1 MLEILFLLLPIAAG
15 YGWYMGRRSI
25 RQHQTYQHKKLS
37 RDYFTGLNFL
47 LSNESDKAVDLFI
60 SMLDVDDETID
71 THLSLGSLFRKRG
84 EVDRSIRIHQN
95 LIARPSLTHDQRD
108 IAMMELG
115 KDYLAAGFYDRA
127 EEIFLNLVSQ
137 DDHSEEA
144 ESQLIAI
151 YQVTKDWQKAIDI
164 TKRLSRKRQQSL
176 KPVIAHFYCQLSDE
190 AANLDEKLKKLQ
202 QALKQDPKCGRA
214 LLALAQ
220 QHQELTQ
227 FEQCKA
233 SLYQLLEADIELFAD
248 GLAIAR
254 QLYRETEDPKGYQ
267 ALLRQAME
275 KGAGASVV
283 VALAQEMIANGEL
296 KGAENLVL
304 DALYRHPT
312 MKGFQHLMKM
322 HVRQAEDGQAKQSL
336 SMLEQLVEQQ
346 IKFRPS
352 YRCKECG
359 FPSHALYWHCP
370 SCKSWGSIKRI
381 RGLDGE

>member
-25 RQHQTYQHKKLS
+25 RQSQSDHTKKLS

-95 LIARPSLTHDQRD
+95 LIARPSLTTEQRD

-127 EEIFLNLVSQ
+127 EEIFVNLVSQ
-137 DDHSEEA
+137 ADHSEEA
-144 ESQLIAI
+144 ETQLIAI
-151 YQVTKDWQKAIDI
+151 YQVIKEWQKAIDI
-164 TKRLSRKRQQSL
+164 TKRLSRKRQQDL
-176 KPVIAHFYCQLSDE
+176 KPITAHFYCQLSDE
-190 AANLDEKLKKLQ
+190 TSDRDEKVKKLQ
-202 QALKQDPKCGRA
+202 LALKQNPKCGRA
-214 LLALAQ
+214 LLTLASLSLDAEEYQ
-220 QHQELTQ
+220 
-227 FEQCKA
+227 QCK
-233 SLYQLLEADIELFAD
+233 SVLHELLHADIDLFAD
-248 GLAIAR
+248 GLKTAK
-254 QLYRETEDPKGYQ
+254 QVYRDTHDLSGYQ
-267 ALLRQAME
+267 ELLAQALAE
-275 KGAGASVV
+275 GAGASVV
-283 VALAQEMIANGEL
+283 VALAQLLIEKGDL
-296 KGAENLVL
+296 SGAESMVL
-304 DALYRHPT
+304 DSLYRHPT
-312 MKGFQHLMKM
+312 MKGFQHLMQM
-322 HVRQAEDGQAKQSL
+322 HVKQAEDGKAKQSL

-346 IKFRPS
+346 IKYRPC

-359 FPSHALYWHCP
+359 FPSHGLYWHCP

>member
-1 MLEILFLLLPIAAG
+1 MLEILFLLLPIAAA

-25 RQHQTYQHKKLS
+25 RQNQSNQRKQLS

-95 LIARPSLTHDQRD
+95 LIARPSLTNEQRD

-127 EEIFLNLVSQ
+127 EEIFINLVSQ
-137 DDHSEEA
+137 DDHSEES
-144 ESQLIAI
+144 ETQLIAI
-151 YQVTKDWQKAIDI
+151 YQVIKEWQKAIDI
-164 TKRLSRKRQQSL
+164 TKRLSRKRQQVL
-176 KPVIAHFYCQLSDE
+176 KPLTAHFYCQLADE
-190 AANLDEKLKKLQ
+190 ASVDAQKIKLLQ
-202 QALKQDPKCGRA
+202 QALKQDPQCGRA
-214 LLALAQ
+214 LLTLAKKFLDIQ
-220 QHQELTQ
+220 DYD
-227 FEQCKA
+227 QCKQM
-233 SLYQLLEADIELFAD
+233 LLQLKNADIELFAD
-248 GLAIAR
+248 AIATAK
-254 QLYRETEDPKGYQ
+254 QVYRDTNDKEGFQE
-267 ALLRQAME
+267 LLASAMAD
-275 KGAGASVV
+275 GAGASVV
-283 VALAQEMIANGEL
+283 VALAQHMISLDEIKA
-296 KGAENLVL
+296 AESMVL

-312 MKGFQHLMKM
+312 MKGFQHLMQM
-322 HVRQAEDGQAKQSL
+322 HLRQAEEGQAKQSL
-336 SMLEQLVEQQ
+336 TLLEQLVEQQ

-370 SCKSWGSIKRI
+370 SCKNWGSIKRI

>member
-1 MLEILFLLLPIAAG
+1 MLEILFLLLPIAAA

-25 RQHQTYQHKKLS
+25 RQNQSNQRKQLS

-95 LIARPSLTHDQRD
+95 LIARPSLTNEQRD

-127 EEIFLNLVSQ
+127 EEIFINLVSQ
-137 DDHSEEA
+137 DDHSEES
-144 ESQLIAI
+144 ETQLIAI
-151 YQVTKDWQKAIDI
+151 YQVIKEWQKAIDI
-164 TKRLSRKRQQSL
+164 TKRLSRKRQQVL
-176 KPVIAHFYCQLSDE
+176 KPLTAHFYCQLADE
-190 AANLDEKLKKLQ
+190 ASVDAQKIKLLQ
-202 QALKQDPKCGRA
+202 QALKQDPQCGRA
-214 LLALAQ
+214 LLTLAKKFLDIQ
-220 QHQELTQ
+220 DYD
-227 FEQCKA
+227 QCKQM
-233 SLYQLLEADIELFAD
+233 LLQLKNADIELFAD
-248 GLAIAR
+248 GIATAKQVYRDTNDKEGFQELLAS
-254 QLYRETEDPKGYQ
+254 
-267 ALLRQAME
+267 AMAD
-275 KGAGASVV
+275 GAGASVV
-283 VALAQEMIANGEL
+283 VALAQHMISLDEIKA
-296 KGAENLVL
+296 AETMVL

-312 MKGFQHLMKM
+312 MKGFQHLMQM
-322 HVRQAEDGQAKQSL
+322 HLRQAEEGQAKQSL
-336 SMLEQLVEQQ
+336 TLLEQLVEQQ

-370 SCKSWGSIKRI
+370 SCKQWGSIKRI

>member
-25 RQHQTYQHKKLS
+25 RQHQSEHKKKLS

-60 SMLDVDDETID
+60 NMLDVDDETID

-95 LIARPSLTHDQRD
+95 LIARPSLTVEQRD

-127 EEIFLNLVSQ
+127 EEIFVNLVSQ
-137 DDHSEEA
+137 TDHSEEA
-144 ESQLIAI
+144 ETHLIAI
-151 YQVTKDWQKAIDI
+151 YQVTKEWQKAIDI
-164 TKRLSRKRQQSL
+164 TKRLSRKRQQVL
-176 KPVIAHFYCQLSDE
+176 KPITAHFYCQLSDE
-190 AANLDEKLKKLQ
+190 VSDIDTKLKKLQ

-214 LLALAQ
+214 LLTLAQ
-220 QHQELTQ
+220 RQLDLHEYQ
-227 FEQCKA
+227 QCKTV
-233 SLYQLLEADIELFAD
+233 LHTLIEADIELFPD
-248 GLAIAR
+248 SLKVAR
-254 QLYRETEDPKGYQ
+254 QVYKETDDSNGYKE
-267 ALLRQAME
+267 LLMQAMAH
-275 KGAGASVV
+275 GAGASVV
-283 VALAQEMIANGEL
+283 VALAQLMIE
-296 KGAENLVL
+296 KGDINSAENMVL

-312 MKGFQHLMKM
+312 MKGFQHLIQM
-322 HVRQAEDGQAKQSL
+322 HVKQAEDGKAKQSL

-346 IKFRPS
+346 IKYRPS

>member
-1 MLEILFLLLPIAAG
+1 MLEILFLLLPIAAA

-25 RQHQTYQHKKLS
+25 RQNQSNQRKQLS

-95 LIARPSLTHDQRD
+95 LIARPSLTNEQRD

-127 EEIFLNLVSQ
+127 EEIFINLVSQ
-137 DDHSEEA
+137 DDHSEES
-144 ESQLIAI
+144 ETQLIAI
-151 YQVTKDWQKAIDI
+151 YQVIKEWQKAIDI
-164 TKRLSRKRQQSL
+164 TKRLSRKRQQVL
-176 KPVIAHFYCQLSDE
+176 KPLTAHFYCQLADE
-190 AANLDEKLKKLQ
+190 ASVDAQKIKLLL
-202 QALKQDPKCGRA
+202 QALKQDPQCGRA
-214 LLALAQ
+214 LLTLAKKFLDIQ
-220 QHQELTQ
+220 DYD
-227 FEQCKA
+227 QCKQM
-233 SLYQLLEADIELFAD
+233 LLQLKNADIELFAD
-248 GLAIAR
+248 AIATAK
-254 QLYRETEDPKGYQ
+254 QVYRDTNDKEGFQE
-267 ALLRQAME
+267 LLASAMAD
-275 KGAGASVV
+275 GAGASVV
-283 VALAQEMIANGEL
+283 VALAQHMISLDEIKA
-296 KGAENLVL
+296 AETMVL

-312 MKGFQHLMKM
+312 MKGFQHLMQM
-322 HVRQAEDGQAKQSL
+322 HLRQAEEGQAKQSL
-336 SMLEQLVEQQ
+336 TLLEQLVEQQ

-370 SCKSWGSIKRI
+370 SCKQWGSIKRI

>member
-25 RQHQTYQHKKLS
+25 RHKQNSKRKQLS

-95 LIARPSLTHDQRD
+95 LIARPNLTNEQRD

-127 EEIFLNLVSQ
+127 EEIFLNLVRQ

-144 ESQLIAI
+144 EDQLIAI
-151 YQVTKDWQKAIDI
+151 YQVTKDWQKAINI
-164 TKRLSRKRQQSL
+164 IKTLKRKRQQSL
-176 KPVIAHFYCQLSDE
+176 KYLCAHLYCELADE
-190 AANLDEKLKKLQ
+190 QQDLELKLKTLNL
-202 QALKQDPKCGRA
+202 ALKQDSDCGRA
-214 LLALAQ
+214 LLHLAKIYLI
-220 QHQELTQ
+220 QHDLVRGKEMLNRL
-227 FEQCKA
+227 K
-233 SLYQLLEADIELFAD
+233 EADIELFPEA
-248 GLAIAR
+248 LTIANELYPAPSDR
-254 QLYRETEDPKGYQ
+254 QAYRE
-267 ALLRQAME
+267 LLREALEQ
-275 KGAGASVV
+275 GAGASV
-283 VALAQEMIANGEL
+283 AITLAQHMIEHGEVAD
-296 KGAENLVL
+296 AEKLIL
-304 DALYRHPT
+304 DGLYRHPT
-312 MKGFQHLMKM
+312 MKSFQHLMKM
-322 HVRQAEDGQAKQSL
+322 QLQHAEDGQAKQSL
-336 SMLEQLVEQQ
+336 NMLSELVEQQ

-352 YRCKECG
+352 YRCIECG
-359 FPSHALYWHCP
+359 FPSHTLYWHCP